1 MLLLTAHFYK
11 VKDTGGYLVPGL
23 RRCARSQ
30 VYSMQDLLPY
40 IVLPTC
46 SLMRDSA
53 QLVGKSA
60 AITDVPAAGVD
71 GQVLCLLSA
80 AGVQVEED

>member
-1 MLLLTAHFYK
+1 
-11 VKDTGGYLVPGL
+11 
-23 RRCARSQ
+23 
-30 VYSMQDLLPY
+30 MQDLLPY